1 MKTSVV
7 LPVVLQAAAV
17 SAWGKLGHATVA
29 SVAQQY
35 LTPNTVKQVQA
46 ILGDKSTTY
55 MGNIASWADS
65 FRYEEGNA
73 WSSGLHFVNGH
84 DAPPPESC
92 HLILPEDCPPEGCVV
107 SAIGNY
113 TERVQNKEL
122 AAEQRTQALKF
133 IIHFLG
139 DIAQPLHTE
148 AFGEGANN
156 VTVFFDGYKTNLH
169 AAWDTSIPNTMLGI
183 SPPTSAANITNA
195 DFLGWAN
202 NLAAKINQ
210 GSYRRDVRRWLRN
223 HRLPANRK
231 GAERAAAAWAQD
243 GNEEVC
249 HYVMKIPG
257 NQLNGTEIGAGAG
270 GDYYKGAA
278 EVVERSIIKGGI
290 RLAGWLNLIFDK
302 RTGFEFWL

>member
-46 ILGDKSTTY
+46 ILSDNSTTY

-65 FRYEEGNA
+65 FRYEGGNE
-73 WSSGLHFVNGH
+73 WSTGFHFVNGH

-113 TERVQNKEL
+113 TERVQKKNL
-122 AAEQRTQALKF
+122 TPEQRAQALKF

-156 VTVFFDGYKTNLH
+156 VTVTFKGYKTNLH

-202 NLAAKINQ
+202 NLAAKINLGQ
-210 GSYRRDVRRWLRN
+210 YRGDVRRWLR
-223 HRLPANRK
+223 HHKSTNRK

-257 NQLNGTEIGAGAG
+257 NQLNGTEIG

-278 EVVERSIIKGGI
+278 EVVERSIIKGGV
-290 RLAGWLNLIFDK
+290 RLAGWLNLIFDR
-302 RTGFEFWL
+302 RTGFEFWF

>member
-1 MKTSVV
+1 MKTSVII
-7 LPVVLQAAAV
+7 PVVLAQAATV

-35 LTPNTVKQVQA
+35 LTPNTVEQVQA
-46 ILGDKSTTY
+46 MLGDNSTTY

-65 FRYEEGNA
+65 FRSESGNG
-73 WSSGLHFVNGH
+73 WSSGFHYVNGH

-92 HLILPEDCPPEGCVV
+92 DLILPEDCPPEGCIV

-113 TERVQNKEL
+113 TERVQNQKL
-122 AAEQRTQALKF
+122 SAEQRTQALKF

-148 AFGEGANN
+148 AFGGGGNN
-156 VTVFFDGYKTNLH
+156 VTVTFQGYKTNLH
-169 AAWDTSIPNTMLGI
+169 AAWDTSIPNAMLGI
-183 SPPTSAANITNA
+183 SPPTYAANITDA

-202 NLAAKINQ
+202 ILAAKINL
-210 GSYRRDVRRWLRN
+210 GSYHKDVRQWLRY
-223 HRLPANRK
+223 HTPPTNRK
-231 GAERAAAAWAQD
+231 VVERAAAVWAQD

-257 NQLNGTEIGAGAG
+257 NQLNGTEIG
-270 GDYYKGAA
+270 GDYYQGAK
-278 EVVERSIIKGGI
+278 EVVERSIVKGGV

-302 RTGFEFWL
+302 HTGFESWH

>member
-1 MKTSVV
+1 MKASVV
-7 LPVVLQAAAV
+7 LPVVLFQAATV

-46 ILGDKSTTY
+46 ILGDNSTTY

-65 FRYEEGNA
+65 FRYEAGND
-73 WSSGLHFVNGH
+73 WSAGLHYVNGH

-92 HLILPEDCPPEGCVV
+92 HLVFPEDCPPEGCVV

-113 TERVQNKEL
+113 TERVQNKNL
-122 AAEQRTQALKF
+122 PADQKAQALKF

-156 VTVFFDGYKTNLH
+156 ITVTFLGYKTNLH

-210 GSYRRDVRRWLRN
+210 GPYRKDVRRWLRY
-223 HRLPANRK
+223 HSVTDRK
-231 GAERAAAAWAQD
+231 AAERAAAAWAQD

-257 NQLNGTEIGAGAG
+257 NQLNGTEIG

-278 EVVERSIIKGGI
+278 EVVERSIIKGGV

-302 RTGFEFWL
+302 RTGFEFWS